1 VSVTHRTAVAFLCIL
16 LSRTDCAQAEWFDAP
31 EHRARLAAGE
41 IIVTSESATDVPR
54 GRFHAAVQ
62 IAAEPEAIWA
72 VMTDCARAPSFVP
85 NLKRCE
91 RVEAAADGTW
101 EVLRHEVK
109 YLWLW
114 PRIRYV
120 FRADY
125 RRPQRIDFR
134 RVSGDLKE
142 QEGSWVLERLADGTG
157 TIVGYEVYLDPG
169 TWVPRSIVQRALAR
183 DLPALMS
190 ALRTRVQNE
199 QRQEP

>member
-1 VSVTHRTAVAFLCIL
+1 MSVTPRIAVATFCIL
-16 LSRTDCAQAEWFDAP
+16 LSRTAWAQPEWFDAP
-31 EHRARLAAGE
+31 EHRARLAAGD
-41 IIVTSESATDVPR
+41 IIVTSDSPTDVPR
-54 GRFHAAVQ
+54 GRIHAAVQ
-62 IAAEPEAIWA
+62 IAAEPEAIWV

-91 RVEAAADGTW
+91 LLEAARDGTW
-101 EVLRHEVK
+101 EVLRHDVK

-114 PRIRYV
+114 PRIHYV
-120 FRADY
+120 FRAEY

-142 QEGSWVLERLADGTG
+142 QEGSWILEPLPDGRH

-169 TWVPRSIVQRALAR
+169 IWVPRSIVRRALAR
-183 DLPALMS
+183 DLPALLS